1 MLFTSNNS
9 IKLPWDGTT
18 QKKRGKSK
26 ASNTKCLYYFFFY
39 IISESYNK
47 LIIFLYMC
55 FVIKTK
61 EIILFAVMT
70 DELDIFKHP

>member
-1 MLFTSNNS
+1 MVPR
-9 IKLPWDGTT
+9 K
-18 QKKRGKSK
+18 KKRVNLRL
-26 ASNTKCLYYFFFY
+26 AIQNVYTTFFY